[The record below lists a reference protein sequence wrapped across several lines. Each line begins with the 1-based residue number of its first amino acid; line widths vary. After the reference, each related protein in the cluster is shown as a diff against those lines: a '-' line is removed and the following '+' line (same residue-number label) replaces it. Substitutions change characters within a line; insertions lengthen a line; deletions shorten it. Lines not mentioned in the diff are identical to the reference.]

1 MERRLLSSL
10 CLIGMISLSIG
21 CGSPTIGPDKAPF
34 EKPKVGIHLVQNVPF
49 FPQEDH
55 YCGPAALASLLT
67 YYGHPTTQDEIA
79 QAIYLPRHFGTLS
92 MDLLLYSKAKGLDTQ
107 VVEGN
112 LHLLQSE
119 VDQNHPTV
127 VFLNLGLKIFP
138 KGHFITVIGYNDLD
152 QIIIAH
158 SGQDAERS
166 IPYAEFLQAWGKTGF
181 WTLLVDSRQPA

>member
-1 MERRLLSSL
+1 MKRRLLSSL
-10 CLIGMISLSIG
+10 CLIGMLSLSIG
-21 CGSPTIGPDKAPF
+21 CGSPTIGPDKALF
-34 EKPKVGIHLVQNVPF
+34 EKPKIGIHLVQDVPF

-55 YCGPAALASLLT
+55 YCGPAALAGLLT
-67 YYGHPTTQDEIA
+67 YYGRPTTQHEIA

-92 MDLLLYSKAKGLDTQ
+92 MDLLLYSKAKGLDTR

-112 LHLLQSE
+112 LNLLKSE
-119 VDQNHPTV
+119 VDQKHPIV

-152 QIIIAH
+152 QTIIAH

-166 IPYAEFLQAWGKTGF
+166 IPYAQFLQAWGKTGF
-181 WTLLVDSRQPA
+181 WTLLVNSRRPA